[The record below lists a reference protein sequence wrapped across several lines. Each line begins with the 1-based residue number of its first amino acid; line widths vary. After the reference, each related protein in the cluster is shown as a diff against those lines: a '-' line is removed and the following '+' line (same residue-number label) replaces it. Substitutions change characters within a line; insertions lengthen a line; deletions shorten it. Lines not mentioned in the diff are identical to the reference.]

1 MSELPPVMK
10 PHELA
15 PVIRTT
21 VAALA
26 QDRYRRVGIPY
37 VKLGRRVRYMRADVA
52 GHLAANRT
60 PVQPVSQRRGV
71 ITVHAEGLP
80 LIAHCVRAAI
90 RRSPQGV

>member
-1 MSELPPVMK
+1 MTVKDLADAELAKLFGETGIDLSACPPGMK
-10 PHELA
+10 PQELA

-52 GHLAANRT
+52 RYLAANRST
-60 PVQPVSQRRGV
+60 PLE
-71 ITVHAEGLP
+71 TV
-80 LIAHCVRAAI
+80 
-90 RRSPQGV
+90 